1 MERGSVVVL
10 GFERKNLEFL
20 GRKRI
25 ETVNDKVNVG
35 KGWLREINEGVS
47 GLGIRTVRTA
57 VTRLTRGYTRCGE

>member
-47 GLGIRTVRTA
+47 GFGN
-57 VTRLTRGYTRCGE
+57 